1 MRDRLQLS
9 FWGLRIDAVGIFAI
23 TASVLV
29 VLVFASLF
37 ALRF

>member
-1 MRDRLQLS
+1 MRNRLQLS

-23 TASVLV
+23 LV
-29 VLVFASLF
+29 ALVIVLVFGMLL